1 MSCDTRH
8 TTARLDLAFR
18 LGSHV
23 DLLGVRDGARP
34 DPPMPSAPRMFQTRS
49 HSWAEAGLARQLT
62 RRAVKKARIE
72 ALLLFTLL
80 AAVLALYA
88 ERATVFG
95 RAFDTPVSIVAAV
108 ALIAIG
114 WQFARDLGRGLG
126 PMLYRRMDPA
136 TAGTVGFLIRLG
148 FVLAITIVAL
158 RVAGLTPRQVALGGA
173 FTAVVLGLA
182 AQQTIGNL
190 FAGVVLLSARP
201 FRVGE
206 RVRMQGGP
214 LAGTVEGIVGSLGLL
229 YTTLVAGDDQVM
241 VPNSVVLS
249 SAVVP
254 LRQPTGLDLRA
265 RLGAG
270 TTPAE
275 VQRELESCITVELR
289 ERPRVHLEEID
300 HDAVI
305 VRITAVPEHPHDGPE
320 LATAVQDA
328 LAGRM
333 ARGDAPVAA

>member
-1 MSCDTRH
+1 
-8 TTARLDLAFR
+8 
-18 LGSHV
+18 
-23 DLLGVRDGARP
+23 
-34 DPPMPSAPRMFQTRS
+34 MFQTRS

-158 RVAGLTPRQVALGGA
+158 RVAGLTPRQLQ
-173 FTAVVLGLA
+173 GL
-182 AQQTIGNL
+182 Q
-190 FAGVVLLSARP
+190 
-201 FRVGE
+201 
-206 RVRMQGGP
+206 
-214 LAGTVEGIVGSLGLL
+214 
-229 YTTLVAGDDQVM
+229 
-241 VPNSVVLS
+241 
-249 SAVVP
+249 
-254 LRQPTGLDLRA
+254 
-265 RLGAG
+265 
-270 TTPAE
+270 
-275 VQRELESCITVELR
+275 
-289 ERPRVHLEEID
+289 
-300 HDAVI
+300 
-305 VRITAVPEHPHDGPE
+305 
-320 LATAVQDA
+320 A
-328 LAGRM
+328 LAHGSPGQPGRS
-333 ARGDAPVAA
+333 A